1 MKIVNREARTIDYR
15 LNLLGIRVSKDG
27 AQLIAKWRGDE
38 WATIGPRRELP
49 IRFPLTPS
57 DLNGVAGDTL
67 RLTAYQY
74 DAERPGSDLRAVLAL
89 EKEFDA
95 AVEVGMAAGLT
106 PA

>member
-1 MKIVNREARTIDYR
+1 MKVVNREARTIDYR
-15 LNLLGIRVSKDG
+15 LNLLGIRVSKDA

-38 WATIGPRRELP
+38 WSTIGAQRGLP

-57 DLNGVAGDTL
+57 ELNGVAADTL

-89 EKEFDA
+89 EKEFEA
-95 AVEVGMAAGLT
+95 ATEAGMAAGLA

>member
-15 LNLLGIRVSKDG
+15 MNLLGIRVSKDA

-38 WATIGPRRELP
+38 WTTISQQRELP

-57 DLNGVAGDTL
+57 DLKDVAGDTL

-74 DAERPGSDLRAVLAL
+74 DAERPGSDLRVVLAL
-89 EKEFDA
+89 EKEFEA